1 MYIYVYYI
9 ELVRRSFHDGS
20 PHARARYLYLA
31 LFPCFSHHS
40 SLTAPLFCQS
50 GCRKCNYTYVKV
62 NARTSEH
69 GLRDADV
76 KVVEGRRE
84 SQTRSCHDLFGADLS
99 SQWKGISSSFF
110 LFLSFFYLFSFLF
123 SLHLMSFL
131 FSYLIIIIDRR
142 LSYPFS
148 TSHSFP
154 FFFCSLFLFFFSF
167 LFCDARERER
177 TTRRG
182 ATKRGNRNVVRT

>member
-1 MYIYVYYI
+1 MVLTSRTCAAIS
-9 ELVRRSFHDGS
+9 LSRSF
-20 PHARARYLYLA
+20 
-31 LFPCFSHHS
+31 S
-40 SLTAPLFCQS
+40 SLLPSFFVDRSPLSPS

-62 NARTSEH
+62 NARTTNH